1 MQKNAKKYSCFFCD
15 FTSNNLYNFE
25 KHNETKKHKMTVLNN
40 MNNKKCKKM
49 QKNAIGKF
57 VCICGKEYVYNSGL
71 SAHKKK
77 CRYIPDNIIQNLE
90 EELVEAKK
98 ENEHIQNK
106 FIDSLEQQVIEKD
119 KQLKELIP
127 KVGDTYTFNM
137 NNFLN
142 EQCKDAMSIEDFMNK
157 IAITL
162 ENLLVTQ
169 QEGISTG
176 ISHLIID
183 NIQKLSLQERPIHC
197 SDKKREILYI
207 KNDIWE
213 KDINKMNTKK
223 MIDKLCNKHV
233 QSINELVHDE
243 NTYLDLM
250 KTCTSDLNNKK
261 VMKELCES
269 VYVTNNESNDSDD
282 KN

>member
-1 MQKNAKKYSCFFCD
+1 
-15 FTSNNLYNFE
+15 
-25 KHNETKKHKMTVLNN
+25 
-40 MNNKKCKKM
+40 M

-77 CRYIPDNIIQNLE
+77 CRFIPDNIIHNLE
-90 EELVEAKK
+90 EELVEVKK
-98 ENEHIQNK
+98 ENEHIQSK

-142 EQCKDAMSIEDFMNK
+142 EQCKDAMSIEDFMSK

-269 VYVTNNESNDSDD
+269 VYVTNSDSNENND
-282 KN
+282 

>member
-1 MQKNAKKYSCFFCD
+1 
-15 FTSNNLYNFE
+15 
-25 KHNETKKHKMTVLNN
+25 
-40 MNNKKCKKM
+40 M
-49 QKNAIGKF
+49 QKNAIGRF
-57 VCICGKEYVYNSGL
+57 VCICGKEYLYSSGL

-77 CRYIPDNIIQNLE
+77 CKDIPNNIIQTLE

-98 ENEHIQNK
+98 EKDFIQHK
-106 FIDSLEQQVIEKD
+106 FIGSLEQQVIEKD

-142 EQCKDAMSIEDFMNK
+142 EQCKDAMSIEDFMSK
-157 IAITL
+157 IAVTL
-162 ENLLVTQ
+162 ENLVITQ
-169 QEGISTG
+169 EQGISTG

-197 SDKKREILYI
+197 SDKKREILYV

-213 KDINKMNTKK
+213 KDTNKINTKK

-243 NTYLDLM
+243 STYLDLM

-269 VYVTNNESNDSDD
+269 VYVTNNDSNENNE